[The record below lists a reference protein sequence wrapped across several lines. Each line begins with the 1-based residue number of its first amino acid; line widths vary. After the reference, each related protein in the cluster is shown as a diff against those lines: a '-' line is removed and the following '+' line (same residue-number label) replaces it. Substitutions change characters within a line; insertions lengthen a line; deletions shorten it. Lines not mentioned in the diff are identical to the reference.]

1 MDPLMNVERSDDG
14 VGPADGEGGGERK
27 NPSLPVW
34 KGQADARADTTTHHS
49 VAF

>member
-14 VGPADGEGGGERK
+14 VGLADGGRGKRK

-49 VAF
+49 VGF